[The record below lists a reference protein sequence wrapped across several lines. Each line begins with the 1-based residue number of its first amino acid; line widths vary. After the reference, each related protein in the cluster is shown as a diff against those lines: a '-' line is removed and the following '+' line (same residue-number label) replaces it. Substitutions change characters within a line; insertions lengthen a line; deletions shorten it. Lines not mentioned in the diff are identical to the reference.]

1 MNALSP
7 AWLLLK
13 DTVTGFID
21 DEALSRGAAI
31 AYYTLFSIA
40 PVLLVVVAIAGLVFG
55 HDAAEGAIV
64 DQLSAMMGHQTA
76 VAVQGMIESAAKP
89 REGTLATIIG
99 VVVLIIATS
108 GVFGEVQSAMNAIWK
123 AAPSPQSTVTRLL
136 RARLVSMGLV
146 VTAGFLLMV
155 SLAASAALSGF
166 STYLSIVFPALQ
178 AVLNVVDVVLS
189 ALLIG
194 GLFAAMFKV
203 LPDTDIAWR
212 DVAVG
217 ALASTILFE
226 GGKYAIAFYVG
237 QTNVASS
244 YGAAGALIVLLV
256 WIYYSA
262 QIMFFGAEF
271 THIYAH
277 WHGTRQGEPLK
288 LQHLGQI
295 LRAEGRS
302 ASQER
307 VHHAAQAVLIA
318 ARSHRPAI
326 GLLGRHVV
334 GRAQHA
340 AGRRQR
346 CHAEQPRD
354 AEVGQLHMLIV
365 V

>member
-1 MNALSP
+1 MKALS
-7 AWLLLK
+7 AVWHLLR
-13 DTVTGFID
+13 DTFSGFID
-21 DEALSRGAAI
+21 DEALSWGASI

-55 HDAAEGAIV
+55 REAAEGAIV
-64 DQLSAMMGHQTA
+64 DQFSGLMGHQTA
-76 VAVQGMIESAAKP
+76 VALQGLIESAARP
-89 REGTLATIIG
+89 REGALATIIG
-99 VVVLIIATS
+99 LVVLFIAVS

-262 QIMFFGAEF
+262 QIFLLGAEF
-271 THIYAH
+271 SRAYAKRY
-277 WHGTRQGEPLK
+277 G
-288 LQHLGQI
+288 
-295 LRAEGRS
+295 S
-302 ASQER
+302 
-307 VHHAAQAVLIA
+307 HAK
-318 ARSHRPAI
+318 P
-326 GLLGRHVV
+326 
-334 GRAQHA
+334 
-340 AGRRQR
+340 
-346 CHAEQPRD
+346 
-354 AEVGQLHMLIV
+354 
-365 V
+365 